1 MRLAV
6 VQTNPIFGEVRNNV
20 QSAIRQM
27 ENVDADLFVLP
38 ELFNTGYN
46 YISKEEVE
54 QLAETT
60 DGFTFQ
66 EMFSFAKKKNCFVVY
81 GFAELEHRAESLEQR
96 ARSEERGENLR
107 TTNHDSRFTYYNSSA
122 LVGPNGMIGI
132 YRKVHLFYRENI
144 FFSPGNLGFP
154 VFDLPF
160 GTIGMMICFDWYF
173 PESARTLALQGA
185 QLICQPA
192 NLVMSHCPDSL
203 ITRCLE
209 NRVFAAL
216 ADRVGDENRGG
227 ENLHYIGKSEIVTP
241 KGEILIRLGENE
253 ANIAVAEIDVSLAND
268 KQLNEYNNLFESRRS
283 EMYKF

>member
-1 MRLAV
+1 MLLAV
-6 VQTNPIFGEVRNNV
+6 VQTNPVFGEVKHNV
-20 QSAIRQM
+20 QSAIQQM

-46 YISKEEVE
+46 FISKEEVE
-54 QLAETT
+54 QLAETSE
-60 DGFTFQ
+60 GFTFQ
-66 EMFSFAKKKNCFVVY
+66 ELVSFAKKKNCSVVY
-81 GFAELEHRAESLEQR
+81 GFAERFI
-96 ARSEERGENLR
+96 
-107 TTNHDSRFTYYNSSA
+107 TNDSRITFYNSSA
-122 LVGPNGMIGI
+122 LVCPNGLLGL

-203 ITRCLE
+203 VTRCLE

-216 ADRVGDENRGG
+216 ADRVGDENRDGID
-227 ENLHYIGKSEIVTP
+227 LHYIGKSEIVTP
-241 KGEILIRLGENE
+241 KGEILVRLEE
-253 ANIAVAEIDVSLAND
+253 RETNIAVAEIDLSLAND
-268 KQLNEYNNLFESRRS
+268 KQLNEYNNLLEGRRT
-283 EMYKF
+283 EYYKNKF